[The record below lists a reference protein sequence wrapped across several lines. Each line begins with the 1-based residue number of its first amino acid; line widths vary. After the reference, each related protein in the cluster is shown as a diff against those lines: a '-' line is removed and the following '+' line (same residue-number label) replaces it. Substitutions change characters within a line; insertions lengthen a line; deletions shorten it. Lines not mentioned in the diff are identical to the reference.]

1 MNLTR
6 VDTLLAKL
14 EMHKHELD
22 TIEFGQEISDFTVGE
37 LESLS
42 ANLDRVVRYR
52 PLVVPGRLGSSVRRA
67 NQPRITCHVAT
78 FH

>member
-1 MNLTR
+1 MNLSR

-14 EMHKHELD
+14 ELHKHELD
-22 TIEFGQEISDFTVGE
+22 TIRFGEEISDFSVFE

-42 ANLDRVVRYR
+42 ANLDRAVQYR
-52 PLVVPGRLGSSVRRA
+52 ALPVPGRLQSGVRKA
-67 NQPRITCHVAT
+67 NQPRMDCYTPV

>member
-14 EMHKHELD
+14 EMHKHELH

-42 ANLDRVVRYR
+42 ANLDRAVQYR
-52 PLVVPGRLGSSVRRA
+52 PLKVPGRLGSSVRRA
-67 NQPRITCHVAT
+67 NQPRIDCYAGT

>member
-14 EMHKHELD
+14 EMHKHELH
-22 TIEFGQEISDFTVGE
+22 TIEFGLEISDFSVVE

-42 ANLDRVVRYR
+42 ANLDRAVQYR
-52 PLVVPGRLGSSVRRA
+52 PLHVPGRLRSRVRRE
-67 NQPRITCHVAT
+67 NQPRIDCYTTSSH
-78 FH
+78 

>member
-1 MNLTR
+1 MNLSR

-22 TIEFGQEISDFTVGE
+22 SIAFGEEISDFSVRE

-42 ANLDRVVRYR
+42 ANLDRAVQYR
-52 PLVVPGRLGSSVRRA
+52 PLIVPGRVPAYVR
-67 NQPRITCHVAT
+67 NSNEPLLNCYVE
-78 FH
+78 